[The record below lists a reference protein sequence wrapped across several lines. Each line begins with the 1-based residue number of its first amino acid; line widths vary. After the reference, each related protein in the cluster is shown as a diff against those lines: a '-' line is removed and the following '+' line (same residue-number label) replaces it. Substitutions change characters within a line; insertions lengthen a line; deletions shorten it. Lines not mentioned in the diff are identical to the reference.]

1 MAFIAQTQAQTAGP
15 QGAFDAVRDY
25 LKNGEIA
32 LAIGILAILVV
43 LLLPLPPWL
52 LDLALSFSI
61 TFAILILMT
70 SVFIRKP
77 LEFSSFPT
85 VLLIS
90 TMLRVALN
98 LASTRLI
105 LAHGKEGTA
114 AAGLVIQA
122 FGRLIT
128 QGNFVIGII
137 VFAILIIVNFIVI
150 TKGAGRIAEVA
161 ARFTLDAMP
170 GKQMAV
176 DADLS
181 AGLINETEA
190 RERRKTLES
199 ESNFFGAMDGAS
211 KFVRGDAIA
220 GLLIVGI
227 NIIGGI
233 IIGVAQQGMSFA
245 AASQTFTLLTIG
257 DGLVTQV
264 PALIVSTAAGMMV
277 SKAGIEGSAEKA
289 LFGQLSHYPQAL
301 AMAAFV
307 MAVVAVLPGMP
318 HVVFTVIAAGAGGIA
333 YAAWRSKEMARSD
346 AARKDALKAADA
358 PPVEEPISSALALDL
373 LRVELGYG
381 LLPLINDAK
390 GHRVTDQIKA
400 LRRQL
405 ASEMGFVMPAVRI
418 LDNMQLGPNEYAIR
432 VKELAAGRGELY
444 PGQLLLM
451 DPKGQAVELP
461 GTHTNEPAFGL
472 PATWVDQA
480 LREEASFRGYTVVDP
495 GTVLTTHLTE
505 VLKNHM
511 AELLS
516 YAETKKLLDD
526 LPAEHKKLVEEL
538 IPSQISVTGVQRVL
552 QTLLTERVSIRD
564 LPAILEGIAEAVGHT
579 KNAMMI
585 AEHVRARLARQL
597 CNQHL
602 SPQGFLPI
610 IAMSPAWEQTFAES
624 LAGQGEERQLAMA
637 PSQLQA
643 FIQTVRDRFDN
654 ASAAGDVPVL
664 LTSPL
669 IRPYVRSIIE
679 RFRAQTTV
687 MSQNEIHPSVRL
699 RTMGQ
704 I

>member
-1 MAFIAQTQAQTAGP
+1 
-15 QGAFDAVRDY
+15 
-25 LKNGEIA
+25 
-32 LAIGILAILVV
+32 
-43 LLLPLPPWL
+43 
-52 LDLALSFSI
+52 
-61 TFAILILMT
+61 
-70 SVFIRKP
+70 
-77 LEFSSFPT
+77 
-85 VLLIS
+85 
-90 TMLRVALN
+90 
-98 LASTRLI
+98 
-105 LAHGKEGTA
+105 
-114 AAGLVIQA
+114 
-122 FGRLIT
+122 
-128 QGNFVIGII
+128 
-137 VFAILIIVNFIVI
+137 
-150 TKGAGRIAEVA
+150 
-161 ARFTLDAMP
+161 
-170 GKQMAV
+170 
-176 DADLS
+176 
-181 AGLINETEA
+181 
-190 RERRKTLES
+190 
-199 ESNFFGAMDGAS
+199 
-211 KFVRGDAIA
+211 
-220 GLLIVGI
+220 
-227 NIIGGI
+227 
-233 IIGVAQQGMSFA
+233 
-245 AASQTFTLLTIG
+245 
-257 DGLVTQV
+257 
-264 PALIVSTAAGMMV
+264 
-277 SKAGIEGSAEKA
+277 
-289 LFGQLSHYPQAL
+289 
-301 AMAAFV
+301 
-307 MAVVAVLPGMP
+307 
-318 HVVFTVIAAGAGGIA
+318 
-333 YAAWRSKEMARSD
+333 
-346 AARKDALKAADA
+346 
-358 PPVEEPISSALALDL
+358 
-373 LRVELGYG
+373 
-381 LLPLINDAK
+381 
-390 GHRVTDQIKA
+390 
-400 LRRQL
+400 
-405 ASEMGFVMPAVRI
+405 MGFVMPAVRI

-451 DPKGQAVELP
+451 DPKGNAVELP

-472 PATWVDQA
+472 PATWVDQG

-511 AELLS
+511 SELLS

-526 LPAEHKKLVEEL
+526 LPPEHKKLVEEL

-579 KNAMMI
+579 KNAMLI

-643 FIQTVRDRFDN
+643 FIQTVRDRFDD
-654 ASAAGDVPVL
+654 ASANGDVPVL

>member
-1 MAFIAQTQAQTAGP
+1 MAAQANAFPAGP
-15 QGAFDAVRDY
+15 RGAFDAVRDY

-32 LAIGILAILVV
+32 LAFGILGILVV
-43 LLLPLPPWL
+43 LLLPLPAWL
-52 LDLALSFSI
+52 LDLTLSFSI
-61 TFAILILMT
+61 TFSILILMT
-70 SVFIRKP
+70 SIFIRKP

-90 TMLRVALN
+90 TMLRLALN

-114 AAGLVIQA
+114 AAGYVIQA

-190 RERRKTLES
+190 RERRKTLEN

-220 GLLIVGI
+220 GLLTVAI
-227 NIIGGI
+227 NIVGGI
-233 IIGVAQQGMSFA
+233 IIGVAQQGMSFTD
-245 AASQTFTLLTIG
+245 ASQTFTLLTIG

-277 SKAGIEGSAEKA
+277 SKGGIEGSSEKA
-289 LFGQLSHYPQAL
+289 LFGQLSFYPQAL
-301 AMAAFV
+301 VMAAFV

-318 HVVFTVIAAGAGGIA
+318 HFVFALIAAGTASLG
-333 YAAWRSKEMARSD
+333 YAAWRGKEAIREE
-346 AARKDALKAADA
+346 AAQKEAAKISEA
-358 PPVEEPISSALALDL
+358 QPVEEPISTALALDL

-381 LLPLINDAK
+381 LLPLINDSQ

-418 LDNMQLGPNEYAIR
+418 LDNMQLAANEYVVR
-432 VKELAAGRGELY
+432 VKEVEAGRGELY
-444 PGQLLLM
+444 PAQLLLM
-451 DPKGQAVELP
+451 DPKGQAIELP
-461 GTHTNEPAFGL
+461 GTHTTEPAFGL
-472 PATWVDQA
+472 PATWVDRG

-505 VLKNHM
+505 VLKAHM

-526 LPAEHKKLVEEL
+526 LPPEQKKLVEEL
-538 IPSQISVTGVQRVL
+538 MPSQIPVTGSR
-552 QTLLTERVSIRD
+552 S
-564 LPAILEGIAEAVGHT
+564 AICRPSWKG
-579 KNAMMI
+579 
-585 AEHVRARLARQL
+585 
-597 CNQHL
+597 
-602 SPQGFLPI
+602 SPRRWAIPKT
-610 IAMSPAWEQTFAES
+610 PC
-624 LAGQGEERQLAMA
+624 
-637 PSQLQA
+637 
-643 FIQTVRDRFDN
+643 
-654 ASAAGDVPVL
+654 
-664 LTSPL
+664 
-669 IRPYVRSIIE
+669 
-679 RFRAQTTV
+679 
-687 MSQNEIHPSVRL
+687 
-699 RTMGQ
+699 
-704 I
+704 